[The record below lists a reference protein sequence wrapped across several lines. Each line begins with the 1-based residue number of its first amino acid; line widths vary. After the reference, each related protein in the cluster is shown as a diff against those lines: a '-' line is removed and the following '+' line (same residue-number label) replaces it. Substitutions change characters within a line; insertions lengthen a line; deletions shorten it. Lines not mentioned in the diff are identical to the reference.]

1 MSATNLRD
9 TSGWTPVIDDLVECL
24 GLYPALV
31 FGCVWRFCQM
41 THGVCHASI
50 ETMSVRL
57 AISRS
62 QTKHILKILVNE
74 GFLRDLTPE
83 QRHAPHVY
91 EDTGKVASI
100 AHRKKWNLGVATSE
114 DHTSPEEGES
124 DISALPVAIV
134 PVQTILPEAGGQ
146 EVTTS
151 AEKGGYDV
159 TINKTLLR
167 EKEDMIKIWDQL
179 LENFRRETS
188 LHWYRQYLEPCAPV
202 SWKDGILTVEAEDE
216 DARDFIQGRF
226 LSTANRQIPGIADDP
241 DATVEIVAPCPPPIP
256 QLT

>member
-1 MSATNLRD
+1 VSATNLRD

-124 DISALPVAIV
+124 DISVLPVAIV

-159 TINKTLLR
+159 TTGGQQVTTGWSSGDHK
-167 EKEDMIKIWDQL
+167 
-179 LENFRRETS
+179 
-188 LHWYRQYLEPCAPV
+188 
-202 SWKDGILTVEAEDE
+202 
-216 DARDFIQGRF
+216 
-226 LSTANRQIPGIADDP
+226 
-241 DATVEIVAPCPPPIP
+241 
-256 QLT
+256 